1 MDTTIAVF
9 VPMFVMLIFG
19 RVVFGH
25 WIDGLILLVVGGAF
39 SICQYGI
46 FVNVVYLETGV
57 NALLGAGSI
66 WLGSFIGHT
75 GALIMLWDT
84 LKERE

>member
-25 WIDGLILLVVGGAF
+25 WIDGLILLFVGGVF
-39 SICQYGI
+39 SIITYYI
-46 FVNVVYLETGV
+46 FVNVIHLETGIAV
-57 NALLGAGSI
+57 SLSAVSV
-66 WLGSFIGHT
+66 WLGSFVGHI
-75 GALIMLWDT
+75 GALMMLWDT